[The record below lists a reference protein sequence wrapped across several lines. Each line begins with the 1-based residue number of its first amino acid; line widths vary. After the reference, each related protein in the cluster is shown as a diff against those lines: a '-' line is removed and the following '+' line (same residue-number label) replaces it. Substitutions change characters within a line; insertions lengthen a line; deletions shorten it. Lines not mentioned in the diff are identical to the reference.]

1 MTPRPP
7 RRWTCPGIRSATGW
21 DASAWAR
28 TAALTRTSTPEQALP
43 SDESPVSQRDSDP
56 RRVDGAP
63 AADGPGSGDP
73 EGLQRRCRGPLR
85 RPVGAGA
92 RADLGGVLPQVG
104 QAEGPRRDQRRPGFR
119 PTPPPSPQQGAS
131 PQPDAGRYR
140 GAPAQGRRRPKSAG
154 AVNSGVSEQIT
165 RKSASNLALAFILL
179 PPEKRVAMSALYA
192 FCRQVDDAA
201 DEDSI
206 PVDER
211 RRTLAAWRTD
221 IAAACEGREPSMEVN
236 RELAPH
242 IHTYRL
248 PFRLFDELI
257 LGVET
262 DLVQTRY
269 NTPSELEL
277 YCYRVASVVGLLSIE
292 IFGYTDPAC
301 RAYADALGKAL
312 QLTNILRDVGNDS
325 FRGRIY
331 LPLSDLERFRVRPEE
346 ILRREWSERFHQLA
360 LEVDG
365 RARGFYRR
373 AREILPVSERASM
386 VSADLM
392 GNVYWRLL
400 ERLERSRFHVLDE
413 TPQRLSRARKI
424 GIILGAILRSRLGL
438 RVTSYGGD

>member
-1 MTPRPP
+1 M
-7 RRWTCPGIRSATGW
+7 
-21 DASAWAR
+21 
-28 TAALTRTSTPEQALP
+28 
-43 SDESPVSQRDSDP
+43 
-56 RRVDGAP
+56 
-63 AADGPGSGDP
+63 
-73 EGLQRRCRGPLR
+73 
-85 RPVGAGA
+85 
-92 RADLGGVLPQVG
+92 
-104 QAEGPRRDQRRPGFR
+104 
-119 PTPPPSPQQGAS
+119 
-131 PQPDAGRYR
+131 
-140 GAPAQGRRRPKSAG
+140 
-154 AVNSGVSEQIT
+154 NSGVSEQIT

-179 PPEKRVAMSALYA
+179 PPEKRAAMSALYA

-211 RRTLAAWRTD
+211 RRTLAAWRAD

-248 PFRLFDELI
+248 PFALFDELI

-269 NTPSELEL
+269 QTPADLEL

-325 FRGRIY
+325 LRGRIY

-346 ILRREWSERFHQLA
+346 ILRREWSERFLQLA

-365 RARGFYRR
+365 RARAFYRT
-373 AREILPVSERASM
+373 ARSVLPVQERPSM
-386 VSADLM
+386 VSAELM

-413 TPQRLSRARKI
+413 TPLRLSRARKV
-424 GIILGAILRSRLGL
+424 GIILSAVLRSRLGL
-438 RVTSYGGD
+438 SVTSYGGD